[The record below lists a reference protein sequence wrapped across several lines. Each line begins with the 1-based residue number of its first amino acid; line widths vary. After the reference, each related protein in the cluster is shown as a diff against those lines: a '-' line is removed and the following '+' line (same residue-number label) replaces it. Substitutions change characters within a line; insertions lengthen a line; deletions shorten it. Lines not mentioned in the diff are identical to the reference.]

1 MPLVVHA
8 EIDHASRL
16 HGHAVDAARSF
27 RPLHALGTLRSRG
40 ASRADGSL
48 RALRSLD
55 ALDALDAAL
64 AGQAALALDALL
76 AGLALG
82 SFCALLSLV
91 ALGGD
96 KQPMGTLHAS
106 GHVQFRGHALARCL
120 ADVGAAQPAH
130 LLEGQIGLCA
140 VVGFPYLHG
149 LLGLLQ
155 RLDGVSHQGAHL
167 GNNAVDLGLELLCLG
182 GRRLFRRGVGVVR
195 LHQQMVRHRDGNGGG
210 VALPEALDGKAAP
223 ALQGQRLRRDG
234 RVEGQRVLLCHQ
246 VLHAVVQQHRHG
258 AFAQGIAP
266 DDALGERL
274 PVVAHNDMQAGH
286 IGLALHARVLA
297 VLVDK
302 FAGHGHIDGPVH
314 RGFYLLSV

>member
-1 MPLVVHA
+1 MN
-8 EIDHASRL
+8 
-16 HGHAVDAARSF
+16 
-27 RPLHALGTLRSRG
+27 ALG
-40 ASRADGSL
+40 
-48 RALRSLD
+48 SLD

-64 AGQAALALDALL
+64 AGQSALALDALL

-82 SFCALLSLV
+82 SLCALFSLV

-96 KQPMGTLHAS
+96 KQPVGTLHAS
-106 GHVQFRGHALARCL
+106 GHVHLRGHALARCL

-140 VVGFPYLHG
+140 VIGFPHLHG

-167 GNNAVDLGLELLCLG
+167 GYNAVNLGLELLRLG
-182 GRRLFRRGVGVVR
+182 GRRLFRRVVGVVR

-210 VALPEALDGKAAP
+210 VALPAALNGKAAP
-223 ALQGQRLRRDG
+223 ALQGQRLRRNG

-258 AFAQGIAP
+258 VFAQGVAP

-274 PVVAHNDMQAGH
+274 PVIAHNDVQAGH

-297 VLVDK
+297 VLADK
-302 FAGHGHIDGPVH
+302 FAGHGHIDGPIH
-314 RGFYLLSV
+314 RGSTSFLYDKRRGGAEGSVPSYLAAPCRSRF